1 MTKLLSIYTGVR
13 DHPDAKAKSS
23 REGDVLCL

>member
-13 DHPDAKAKSS
+13 GHLDAEAKSS

>member
-1 MTKLLSIYTGVR
+1 MTKSLSIHTDVR
-13 DHPDAKAKSS
+13 DHPDAEAKSS

>member
-13 DHPDAKAKSS
+13 NHPDAEAKSS
-23 REGDVLCL
+23 REGDIVCL

>member
-13 DHPDAKAKSS
+13 DHPDAEARSS
-23 REGDVLCL
+23 SEGDVLCL